1 MFGCALQL
9 LFLNHEPRNARLCC
23 FYVREMRAAGCD
35 EALYDYKNRIAKAV
49 EIHRKITALDENCSY
64 VCEMTLPETRA
75 EMFELINPY
84 SVLTSSLI
92 TGTSRG
98 DRRNKN
104 LGHRWARGRRFAR
117 GSRQIQDSDRH
128 AQT

>member
-1 MFGCALQL
+1 
-9 LFLNHEPRNARLCC
+9 
-23 FYVREMRAAGCD
+23 MRAAGCD

-49 EIHRKITALDENCSY
+49 EMHRKITALDENCSY

-98 DRRNKN
+98 ATVVIRTSGTAGLAGADLPEEAVKFRTSIGAHKLKDRK
-104 LGHRWARGRRFAR
+104 F
-117 GSRQIQDSDRH
+117 IP
-128 AQT
+128 